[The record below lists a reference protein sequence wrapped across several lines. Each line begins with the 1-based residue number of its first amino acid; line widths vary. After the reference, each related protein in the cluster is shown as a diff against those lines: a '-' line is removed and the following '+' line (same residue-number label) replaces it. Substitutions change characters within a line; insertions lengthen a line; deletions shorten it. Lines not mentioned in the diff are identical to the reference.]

1 MAAVIV
7 PAWIGAA
14 YIFTSSTSF
23 ANPAITF
30 ARSLSESFA
39 GISIKS
45 VPMFIF
51 AQCIGALLGVLLAAI
66 LTTEKKD
73 KNVIA

>member
-1 MAAVIV
+1 
-7 PAWIGAA
+7 
-14 YIFTSSTSF
+14 
-23 ANPAITF
+23 
-30 ARSLSESFA
+30 
-39 GISIKS
+39 
-45 VPMFIF
+45 MFIF